1 MKTDDESVR
10 GMFEAVPVYHECLN
24 LSKCPVDWA
33 KNIIGLPELSQW
45 AEMTPAARRQLV
57 RMTGVEE
64 KEDVPE
70 AWDAFKRAI
79 EGAGERYFIPRLAL
93 SRDGTWYLQAFCGPD
108 LRPPSEV
115 HLAETLSDA
124 LARYAGPEHE
134 GDRHDVRCV
143 EVTSGTTMVAV
154 TSSPLLILGREQTF
168 VYGYCAEA
176 THGTV
181 AIKRFW
187 RDLHADLS
195 FVFAES
201 GDTYTSYVYNGDIRG
216 AMRRAGIGIA
226 HDQGKR
232 FEVHAQA
239 LRAASKCP
247 ERYPLRMIDKLRE
260 QNVPNVVL
268 DMASEHLLSPRR
280 DGSRLSVA
288 RAIAYVAEKGV
299 AHPELR
305 LTLQRVAGAYL
316 LATPKP

>member
-1 MKTDDESVR
+1 MKRDDESVR
-10 GMFEAVPVYHECLN
+10 GMFETTPVYHRRSD
-24 LSKCPVDWA
+24 LSECPVDWA
-33 KNIIGLPELSQW
+33 KNIIWLPELPEGT
-45 AEMTPAARRQLV
+45 EMTPAARRQLV
-57 RMTGVEE
+57 RMTEVEE
-64 KEDVPE
+64 EDVPE

-79 EGAGERYFIPRLAL
+79 EGTKQRYFIPRLVL
-93 SRDGTWYLQAFCGPD
+93 SREGGWYLQAFCGPD

-115 HLAETLSDA
+115 HLAEMLSDA
-124 LARYAGPEHE
+124 LARYAGSEHE
-134 GDRHDVRCV
+134 GDRHDVRYV
-143 EVTSGTTMVAV
+143 EVTSERTMVAV

-168 VYGYCAEA
+168 VHGYCAEA

-187 RDLHADLS
+187 RDVYADLS

-201 GDTYTSYVYNGDIRG
+201 NDTYTSYVYAGDLRG

-247 ERYPLRMIDKLRE
+247 ERDPSWMIDKLRE
-260 QNVPNVVL
+260 QDVPNVIL
-268 DMASEHLLSPRR
+268 DTVSKHLLSPRR

-288 RAIAYVAEKGV
+288 RAISYVAETGV
-299 AHPELR
+299 ADPELR

-316 LATPKP
+316 LNTPKF